1 MFPIAVLIGM
11 LELVE
16 GIVLRVE
23 QLPVAPHERL
33 VEHWVFHRHPRLASD
48 QGAGRLRFEP
58 RYRNWREPE
67 RGKLE
72 SSRRR
77 NGSHRY
83 AAGCEVFLRLADSVL
98 AEVEDRGGQHCAGP
112 AV

>member
-1 MFPIAVLIGM
+1 MNASSSTGSSIDT
-11 LELVE
+11 
-16 GIVLRVE
+16 
-23 QLPVAPHERL
+23 PVSR
-33 VEHWVFHRHPRLASD
+33 SD

-112 AV
+112 AVGQAFVQVFEGADTAAGD